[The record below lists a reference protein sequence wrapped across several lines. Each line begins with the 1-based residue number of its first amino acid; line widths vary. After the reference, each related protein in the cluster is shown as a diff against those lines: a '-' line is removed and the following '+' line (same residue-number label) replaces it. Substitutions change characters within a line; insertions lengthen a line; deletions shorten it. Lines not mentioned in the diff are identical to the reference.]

1 MSERKMRAREQS
13 VRMFRRSTL
22 PELRLPIDNAK
33 EKWNVEVGA
42 IQAALPTL
50 PRVHLTVIP
59 SELALT
65 FKPVLRAILQRLDQI
80 LAPFLTDKHK
90 IVGDAFR
97 QCAER

>member
-1 MSERKMRAREQS
+1 MRAREQS

-50 PRVHLTVIP
+50 PRVHFTVI
-59 SELALT
+59 SGERALI
-65 FKPVLRAILQRLDQI
+65 FKPVLCAVLQRLNQI

-97 QCAER
+97 QCAVR

>member
-1 MSERKMRAREQS
+1 M
-13 VRMFRRSTL
+13 RMFRSSTL

-33 EKWNVEVGA
+33 EKRNVEVGA

-50 PRVHLTVIP
+50 PRVYFTVIP
-59 SELALT
+59 SERALI
-65 FKPVLRAILQRLDQI
+65 FKPILCAVLQRLDQI

-90 IVGDAFR
+90 IVGDALR